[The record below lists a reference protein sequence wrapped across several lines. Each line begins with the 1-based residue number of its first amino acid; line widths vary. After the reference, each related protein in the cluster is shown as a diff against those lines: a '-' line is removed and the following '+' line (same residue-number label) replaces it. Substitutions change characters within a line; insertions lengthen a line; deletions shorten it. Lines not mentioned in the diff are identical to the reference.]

1 MSPTTSRHVRNQNK
15 WGQKQKKAGV
25 GVVIGDND
33 GKVVVAMCKKEQI
46 GRELLRWRL

>member
-1 MSPTTSRHVRNQNK
+1 MYEIKINGGKNK
-15 WGQKQKKAGV
+15 RRQGV